1 MLQLLVVSYHVD
13 LITHYKIAIKIADPS
28 IKELHKTVKPALYNV
43 IAPLGSIINNTK
55 NQWLL
60 LNIDKM
66 EYSCQ

>member
-1 MLQLLVVSYHVD
+1 MLQLLAISCHVD

-28 IKELHKTVKPALYNV
+28 TKELHKIVKLALYNV
-43 IAPLGSIINNTK
+43 ISPLGTIINNTK